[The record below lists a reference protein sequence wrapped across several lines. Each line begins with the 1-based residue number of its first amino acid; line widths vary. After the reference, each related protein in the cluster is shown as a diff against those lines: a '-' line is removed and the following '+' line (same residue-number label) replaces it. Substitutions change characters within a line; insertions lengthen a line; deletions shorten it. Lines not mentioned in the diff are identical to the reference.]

1 MVKIQRAGTSLNEFL
16 KSAMRDAGSIL
27 TDPFGFYKTMKRA
40 KQASLGSYT
49 MRYVLGWFMLF
60 SFVPALLLPIW
71 KPLSDW
77 AIDASVVKIPDLQFG
92 NAAFLDTATQ
102 IYPLVNSYLGN
113 NLWTWLACIPI
124 IMADLLVTLLIA
136 AGLFHLV
143 FKYILKGNGQYGDAL
158 AVFAFGDLPSLLFG
172 FLPYSAAI
180 GLAWTS
186 LLQIPVGFHYLYG
199 VSWNRAFI
207 PYVIWTIFIFVS
219 WGTMGTVSPQGLI
232 SLIPRGP
239 YPP

>member
-1 MVKIQRAGTSLNEFL
+1 
-16 KSAMRDAGSIL
+16 
-27 TDPFGFYKTMKRA
+27 
-40 KQASLGSYT
+40 
-49 MRYVLGWFMLF
+49 MLF
-60 SFVPALLLPIW
+60 LLVPAMLLPIW

-77 AIDASVVKIPDLQFG
+77 AIDASVVKIPDLHFG

-102 IYPLVNSYLGN
+102 IYPLVHSHLGN
-113 NLWTWLACIPI
+113 GLWTWLACIPI
-124 IMADLLVTLLIA
+124 LMADLLATLLIG

-143 FKYILKGNGQYGDAL
+143 FKYILKGDGQYGDAL
-158 AVFAFGDLPSLLFG
+158 AAFAFGDLPSLLFG

-199 VSWNRAFI
+199 VPWNRAFI
-207 PYVIWTIFIFVS
+207 PYVMWTIFIFVS
-219 WGTMGTVSPQGLI
+219 WGTMGTASPPGAI

>member
-1 MVKIQRAGTSLNEFL
+1 
-16 KSAMRDAGSIL
+16 MRDARSIL

-40 KQASLGSYT
+40 KQARLDSSA
-49 MRYVLGWFMLF
+49 MRYVLAWFTMF
-60 SFVPALLLPIW
+60 SFVPASLLPIW

-77 AIDASVVKIPDLQFG
+77 AIDASVVKIPDLHFG
-92 NAAFLDTATQ
+92 NAVFLEIANQ
-102 IYPLVNSYLGN
+102 IYPLVYSYLGN
-113 NLWTWLACIPI
+113 NLWTWLVCIPI
-124 IMADLLVTLLIA
+124 LIADLLVTLLVG

-143 FKYILKGNGQYGDAL
+143 FRYVLKGDGQYGDAL
-158 AVFAFGDLPSLLFG
+158 AALAFDDLPSLLFG
-172 FLPYSAAI
+172 FLPYSSAI

-186 LLQIPVGFHYLYG
+186 LLQIPVGFHYIYG

-232 SLIPRGP
+232 SLIPEVRIRHKHFLELIIEEIIFD
-239 YPP
+239 YT